1 MKKLFAL
8 TLLFVLVLTLCACG
22 GNPEESDAE
31 PYTDGGR
38 INVVVQN
45 EESSLYTEEEVDAA
59 VETVIDYFGQNFDGC
74 TLTKL
79 GYPGDDEAAFH
90 EWADQYGADEA
101 IVLTS
106 TFDVDESGGDGSLE
120 PNSTYTDWQW
130 VLVRDAGGAWRH
142 VTHGY
147 G

>member
-1 MKKLFAL
+1 MKKRIAL
-8 TLLFVLVLTLCACG
+8 TLLAALLLTLCACG
-22 GNPEESDAE
+22 GTQEESDTE
-31 PYTDGGR
+31 STTDGGR
-38 INVVVQN
+38 INVTVQN
-45 EESSLYTEEEVDAA
+45 ENSSLYTEEDIDAA
-59 VETVIDYFGQNFDGC
+59 VETVIEYFGQNFDGC

-79 GYPGDDEAAFH
+79 GFPGDDETAFQ

-130 VLVRDAGGAWRH
+130 ILVRDADGNWRH
-142 VTHGY
+142 ATHGY